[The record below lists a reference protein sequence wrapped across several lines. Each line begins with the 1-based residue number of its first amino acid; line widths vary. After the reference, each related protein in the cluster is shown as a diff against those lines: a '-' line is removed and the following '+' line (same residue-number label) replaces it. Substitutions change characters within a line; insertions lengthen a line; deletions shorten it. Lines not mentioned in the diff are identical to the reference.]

1 MVRCGAGGGY
11 FMFWAAPHLK
21 LTTPHGWRLNAPFW
35 PQKCSFE
42 QHFAA
47 HSLGIQESIRV
58 ALLKKGKL
66 YGVFSK

>member
-1 MVRCGAGGGY
+1 
-11 FMFWAAPHLK
+11 MFWAAPHLK
-21 LTTPHGWRLNAPFW
+21 LTTPHGWRLNARFE
-35 PQKCSFE
+35 PQKTVFSGIM
-42 QHFAA
+42 AT